1 MHPLIQNR
9 LLNGFS
15 KLAGLTIHLTGRD
28 SMVFYAVLV
37 EKKKQKL
44 IITDHKQEMNADQ
57 VQNFIPRNC
66 PVLLNIEGW
75 GVLVKKA
82 TFNEEGELTG
92 NLVPNPDDF
101 QVFTY
106 RHDNHGFAAVIR
118 KEHFTGMLEQIN
130 KFAFE
135 IAEITCGP
143 FAVGSLIEL
152 LNLEGNTVAGNWS
165 LEISNGLIEDAK
177 ILSEKKSVG
186 YKLDDDIVY
195 SGHLPAFAQ
204 IVQFYSGYYS
214 DVDLNFEFRK
224 EIAYKR
230 LSVLVGWAALLFLL
244 GTLLV
249 NYFWF
254 ENLSKEYNAI
264 SSEYSLNESVLKQL
278 KVAENELKQAEDL
291 ILKGGLVGS
300 SSFAFFS
307 DRIALC
313 LPNGITLTRIEILP
327 LKSKMIPGKEIQFG
341 NETITIEGET
351 YEILLIEGWI
361 NNLKKEV
368 WVKEV
373 RLDSFFNDGD
383 NEPSVFKMTV
393 DF

>member
-9 LLNGFS
+9 LLNGIS
-15 KLAGLTIHLTGRD
+15 KLAGLTIHLTSRD
-28 SMVFYAVLV
+28 SMVYNAVLV
-37 EKKKQKL
+37 EKKGQKL
-44 IITDHKQEMNADQ
+44 IITDHNQEMNADQ

-82 TFNEEGELTG
+82 SFNEEGELTG

-106 RHDNHGFAAVIR
+106 RQDNRGFAAVIR
-118 KEHFTGMLEQIN
+118 KEHFNGILEQIN
-130 KFAFE
+130 QFAFE
-135 IAEITCGP
+135 IAEISCGP

-152 LNLEGNTVAGNWS
+152 LNLEGNTVAGNWN
-165 LEISNGLIEDAK
+165 LEISNGIIEEVK
-177 ILSEKKSVG
+177 TLPENKSVG

-195 SGHLPAFAQ
+195 SMYLQAFAQ

-214 DVDLNFEFRK
+214 DEDLNFEFRK

-230 LSVLVGWAALLFLL
+230 LSVLVGWTALLFLL
-244 GTLLV
+244 GALLV

-254 ENLSKEYNAI
+254 ENLSKKYNAI

-278 KVAENELKQAEDL
+278 KVAENELKQTEDL

-313 LPNGITLTRIEILP
+313 LPNGITLTRMEILP
-327 LKSKMIPGKEIQFG
+327 LKGKMIAGKEIRFD

-351 YEILLIEGWI
+351 FDILLIDRWI

-368 WVKEV
+368 WVKDV
-373 RLDSFFNDGD
+373 RLDSFFNDGY